1 ARHRGPDLAAAVRG
15 RGPSP
20 VRGGYHSFGLRPDLG
35 HPVLPRPVAGR
46 PRPQGAPGTIP
57 RQDVTGQLLLG
68 HLRPGPL
75 PVLRSYDDVRRAAS
89 PRRAILEFCDSLFE
103 AGSRLGRWDDGL
115 MIAGPAS

>member
-1 ARHRGPDLAAAVRG
+1 SPGRRTDHSRRLAASGPDRAAGGRFLSRLHRGTALARRRGPYLAAAVRG

-57 RQDVTGQLLLG
+57 RQDVTGQLLLW

-75 PVLRSYDDVRRAAS
+75 PVL
-89 PRRAILEFCDSLFE
+89 
-103 AGSRLGRWDDGL
+103 G
-115 MIAGPAS
+115 